1 MFFYFGQKPGL
12 CKWNV
17 IKMSP
22 AKYKMYATLQ
32 VDKVLFYDVI
42 WHVTMP
48 KNYKYFMRPV
58 SLVPCVVVLCQHK
71 SPSLK
76 LAW

>member
-1 MFFYFGQKPGL
+1 
-12 CKWNV
+12 
-17 IKMSP
+17 MSP

-48 KNYKYFMRPV
+48 KNYKYFMQPV
-58 SLVPCVVVLCQHK
+58 SLVPCVFVICQHK
-71 SPSLK
+71 SPFLK
-76 LAW
+76 LVWENSQHLEAPPSFPAK

>member
-1 MFFYFGQKPGL
+1 
-12 CKWNV
+12 
-17 IKMSP
+17 MSP
-22 AKYKMYATLQ
+22 AKYKMYATLH

-58 SLVPCVVVLCQHK
+58 SLVPCVVVICQHK
-71 SPSLK
+71 SPFLK
-76 LAW
+76 LAWEKIQHLEAPPSFPAK